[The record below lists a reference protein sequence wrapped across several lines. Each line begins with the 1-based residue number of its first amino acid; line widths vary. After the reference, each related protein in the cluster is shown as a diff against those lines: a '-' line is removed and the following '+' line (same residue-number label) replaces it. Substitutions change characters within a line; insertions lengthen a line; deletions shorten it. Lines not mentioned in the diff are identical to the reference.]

1 MFLLVAAAVSGAV
14 HFLSQST
21 GIENW
26 DLGAQ
31 LGWPDYMNG
40 IWYLSLLS
48 IGVGY
53 IAGKGGKTGYLVG
66 ATPRMQQM
74 GQFLGAWLGPILVV
88 ALIFILK

>member
-1 MFLLVAAAVSGAV
+1 MSFCSLTSTVATILKSPGAGVRKAMFLLVAAAVSGAV

-40 IWYLSLLS
+40 IW
-48 IGVGY
+48 
-53 IAGKGGKTGYLVG
+53 
-66 ATPRMQQM
+66 
-74 GQFLGAWLGPILVV
+74 
-88 ALIFILK
+88 